1 MKHSVKLLIFSAVA
15 MSLTACG
22 TSKTI
27 ADSTSSK
34 TVPSKAVNN
43 STVAQNGGAKTS
55 LAFVQMVNDRKV
67 YSQNIVADGDFQ
79 ATFGEKNITL
89 PATLRLRKDKVVRL
103 QILMPIIGTE
113 MGRIDFTPTYVL
125 LVDRIHKQYV
135 KTDYNQLDFL
145 RNNGLNFYT
154 LQALYWN
161 QLFIPGTSKIGE
173 ADLSAFNADTNV
185 KGDTVPVT
193 LKNGNLS
200 FLWKAEKQN
209 GQIDEAD
216 VIYNSPDKGKSQ
228 LTWKYDNFREVGA
241 KMFPAQQ
248 TFSFETQAVKNAKKA
263 VIELKLSNTIRTTD
277 NWDAET
283 TLSSKYKQVDAK
295 DVLGKFLS
303 ISDYES
309 YTF

>member
-1 MKHSVKLLIFSAVA
+1 MKHPVKLLIFSAVA

-27 ADSTSSK
+27 ADGTSSSNK
-34 TVPSKAVNN
+34 IVNN
-43 STVAQNGGAKTS
+43 TTLSQKSAAKKP

-67 YSQNIVADGDFQ
+67 YSQNIVADGDFEL
-79 ATFGEKNITL
+79 TLGEKNVTL

-103 QILMPIIGTE
+103 QVLMPIIGTE

-125 LVDRIHKQYV
+125 VVDRIHKQYV
-135 KTDYNQLDFL
+135 KADYNQLDFL

-161 QLFIPGTSKIGE
+161 QLFIPGTSKVGE
-173 ADLSAFNADTNV
+173 TDLSSFGADTSV

-193 LKNGNLS
+193 LKNGNLL
-200 FLWKAEKQN
+200 FLWKAERQN

-228 LTWKYDNFREVGA
+228 LTWKYSNFREVGA
-241 KMFPAQQ
+241 KMFPATQV
-248 TFSFETQAVKNAKKA
+248 FSFETQAVKNAKKA
-263 VIELKLSNTIRTTD
+263 VVELKLNNTIRTSD

-283 TLSSKYKQVDAK
+283 TLSSKYKQVDVK